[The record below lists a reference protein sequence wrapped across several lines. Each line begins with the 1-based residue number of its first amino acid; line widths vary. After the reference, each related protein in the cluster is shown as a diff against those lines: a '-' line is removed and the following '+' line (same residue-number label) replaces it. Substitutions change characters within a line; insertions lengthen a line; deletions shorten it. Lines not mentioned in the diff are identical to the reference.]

1 MIMPTNSTLGTPV
14 VDAEPMKMSISSA
27 AAGHDA
33 ASRSGAIQRAADRN
47 EVERIIVN
55 SPTG

>member
-1 MIMPTNSTLGTPV
+1 LGTPV

-47 EVERIIVN
+47 EVERLIVN